1 MACKII
7 PLFHKELP
15 PEYDEIP
22 QQDNPIIIAGFGRF
36 GQIIARI
43 ARLQHLGFTAIDN
56 NLHQVDFVRRYGGKL
71 YYGDVTQPD
80 LLRSAGIEKAKVFI
94 LAIDDVEDSMNVARH
109 LRLNYP
115 NLKLLAR
122 ARDRYHVHLLR
133 DLGVEHIWRETYLS
147 SLGMAYRALRE
158 LGISD
163 EQAYNN
169 IEIFRDY
176 DEKLLIQ
183 QQSIYTDEQKV
194 LKPIVMLW
202 QNLNTYL
209 KAMLNKP
216 HRSTTLT

>member
-1 MACKII
+1 
-7 PLFHKELP
+7 
-15 PEYDEIP
+15 
-22 QQDNPIIIAGFGRF
+22 
-36 GQIIARI
+36 
-43 ARLQHLGFTAIDN
+43 
-56 NLHQVDFVRRYGGKL
+56 VDFVRRYGGKL

-122 ARDRYHVHLLR
+122 ARDRHHVHLLR

-163 EQAYNN
+163 EQAITISKSFGIMMRNYS
-169 IEIFRDY
+169 Y
-176 DEKLLIQ
+176 
-183 QQSIYTDEQKV
+183 SS
-194 LKPIVMLW
+194 
-202 QNLNTYL
+202 
-209 KAMLNKP
+209 KAFIPMNK
-216 HRSTTLT
+216 RF

>member
-1 MACKII
+1 
-7 PLFHKELP
+7 
-15 PEYDEIP
+15 
-22 QQDNPIIIAGFGRF
+22 
-36 GQIIARI
+36 
-43 ARLQHLGFTAIDN
+43 
-56 NLHQVDFVRRYGGKL
+56 
-71 YYGDVTQPD
+71 
-80 LLRSAGIEKAKVFI
+80 
-94 LAIDDVEDSMNVARH
+94 MNVARH